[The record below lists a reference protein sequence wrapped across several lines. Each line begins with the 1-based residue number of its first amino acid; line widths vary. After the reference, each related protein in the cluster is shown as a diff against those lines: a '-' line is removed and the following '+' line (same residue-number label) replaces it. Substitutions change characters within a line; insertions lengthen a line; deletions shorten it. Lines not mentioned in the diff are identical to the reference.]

1 MTLGMLAITGCASTF
16 GGTRNTPPAPQAAQT
31 DENAIDTH
39 TRLATRKRSP
49 AAEDPS
55 GGIESTSTAY
65 LPGNTPNISLT
76 PPILHELLV
85 AELAMQRQQPGMA
98 WSNYHE
104 LATQTGDAR
113 LARRA
118 TELALVA
125 SNFRDALDSA
135 RLWQQLD
142 PLAPEAGQTLDTLLL
157 ANGQTREAEPGLT
170 RRLAQARADKTLPV
184 AYQQIQRMLLNASN
198 HREAWA
204 TVQRL
209 SEPDLKVPAARL
221 ARARLA
227 AAAGEREAAADEAL
241 AAHQLDANDPEAV
254 LIAAQLLQPLQGGPQ
269 RATRLLTDYLDRH
282 PDDARVRMALGGQ
295 QLISRQDDA
304 AIATFRRIPDND
316 QQTPAAYYTLAQI
329 YFQKKDLDKATD
341 YLKRYV
347 ALPGHIPRD
356 NGPAYLFLAEIAEAR
371 NVPAEAI
378 DWLESIPAQSPFRL
392 EAVARRAVLIART
405 DRPEAGLAL
414 LATQQPQT
422 PREQQLV
429 LVTRAQILRDASR
442 YQEAFDT
449 LDRAVKNTPDN
460 TDLLYDHAIAAEKIK
475 RLDVLEKSLRTLIER
490 RPDNAHAYNAL
501 GYTFADHNIRLSEA
515 LELIQQA
522 NRLMPNNA
530 HVLDS
535 LGWVYYR
542 MGRLPEALDTLR
554 QAFELQPDAE
564 VAIHY
569 GEVLWMTGQK
579 EEARKMWQHARK
591 EAPDNPLL
599 KNTLKRLGA
608 SL

>member
-1 MTLGMLAITGCASTF
+1 MLAITGCTSTF
-16 GGTRNTPPAPQAAQT
+16 GSARNTTPAPQAAQT
-31 DENAIDTH
+31 DDSTIDTH

-49 AAEDPS
+49 AADDPS
-55 GGIESTSTAY
+55 AGIDTTPAPY
-65 LPGNTPNISLT
+65 QPRNVPNISLT

-85 AELAMQRQQPGMA
+85 AELAMQREQPGMA

-118 TELALVA
+118 TELALMA

-142 PLAPEAGQTLDTLLL
+142 PQAPEASQALDTLLL
-157 ANGQTREAEPGLT
+157 ANGRIQEAEPGLT

-198 HREAWA
+198 HREAW
-204 TVQRL
+204 VSIQRL
-209 SEPDLKVPAARL
+209 SEPDQNVPAARL

-227 AAAGEREAAADEAL
+227 AAAGERQAAADEAL
-241 AAHQLDANDPEAV
+241 AAHRLDASDAETV
-254 LIAAQLLQPLQGGPQ
+254 LIAAQLLQPLEGGPQ
-269 RATRLLTDYLDRH
+269 RATRLLDDYLDRH
-282 PDDARVRMALGGQ
+282 PDDVRVRMALGGQ
-295 QLISRQDDA
+295 QLISRQEDA
-304 AIATFRRIPDND
+304 AIATLRRIPDND

-329 YFQKKDLDKATD
+329 YFQKKDLDKASD

-347 ALPGHIPRD
+347 ALPSHIPRD

-371 NVPAEAI
+371 NTPAEAI

-392 EAVARRAVLIART
+392 ESVARRAVLEART

-414 LATQQPQT
+414 LATLKPQT
-422 PREQQLV
+422 PREEQLV
-429 LVTRAQILRDASR
+429 LVTRAQILRDAHR
-442 YQEAFDT
+442 HQEAFDT

-501 GYTFADHNIRLSEA
+501 GYTFADHNIRLPEA
-515 LELIQQA
+515 LKLIEQA

-542 MGRLPEALDTLR
+542 MGRLPEALDALR

-564 VAIHY
+564 VAVHY
-569 GEVLWMTGQK
+569 GEVLWMTGRK
-579 EEARKMWQHARK
+579 DEARRMWRHARDTS
-591 EAPDNPLL
+591 PDTSLL
-599 KNTLKRLGA
+599 KDTLKRLGA
-608 SL
+608 GL